1 MWSFIR
7 RSENKIKVYYD
18 GEADVI
24 YLEFGKETPDGVIEL
39 SEGVN
44 LDTTSEERIVGVEIL
59 NASKRIDLTTILSY
73 RLDLHK
79 AGAAIPSP
87 GTNPLRTS
95 GKVSRQGYRQ

>member
-1 MWSFIR
+1 M
-7 RSENKIKVYYD
+7 KVYYD
-18 GEADVI
+18 GEADVL

-44 LDTTSEERIVGVEIL
+44 LDTTSEE
-59 NASKRIDLTTILSY
+59 RIDLTTILSY

>member
-1 MWSFIR
+1 M
-7 RSENKIKVYYD
+7 KVYYD

-24 YLEFGKETPDGVIEL
+24 YLEFGKETP
-39 SEGVN
+39 EGVN
-44 LDTTSEERIVGVEIL
+44 LDTTSEERIVGVKIL

-95 GKVSRQGYRQ
+95 GKVSRRGYRQ